1 MELIIKENTYNPTI
15 CLNMIVKDEE
25 AIIVDTLK
33 NLCQHINF
41 AYWVIADTG
50 STDNTKELIR
60 NFFEERFIP
69 GELVEHEWKDFAYN
83 RTKSMECAFNKTDYV
98 LIFDADDRF
107 VGDFKLPVPFN
118 KDLYDL
124 KLGKGFEWVRP
135 LLLTNK
141 KKWYFK
147 GVTHEYL
154 WAPNMANITR
164 AVLQGDYYIEPGTFG
179 CRSKNPTK
187 YYDDAIVLK
196 NAFETEKNDPTGDAS
211 LVCRYAFYCAQSYKD
226 AGAEYYPE
234 SIHWYKKVLELN
246 NWTQEKYYSCLKLGE
261 LYIHC
266 NDMDNALKY
275 LLKSSEYDNDRI
287 EGIVD
292 AMEILRL
299 KGENMMVNMLYHKYK
314 KYRQPSE
321 FMNEN
326 KLFVTTHKY
335 NDYIEFI
342 NSVCAFYTDDKESG
356 YECCKQIISN
366 NKITPDIIEVTKRNM
381 VFYEEYMNNKKEK
394 AEKEKA
400 EKEKAEKAEKALEK
414 EKEKPVVTMK
424 EIDDTSIKNTSQPK
438 NNIRLHLP
446 AIPYT
451 ITNEFYSHDA
461 FTGKV
466 QRFAPMMRSRGFEVY
481 HYGVETSDV
490 DADKNIELFTK
501 AEWNELRIKTFMF
514 VDTKLTLEEATKK
527 NDDPTYLVNGLSN
540 WSSPLCI
547 EFNRRLR
554 IKLQE
559 HYRST
564 ATDIVCIPLGR
575 SYEDAL
581 SGLNYVA
588 VETGI
593 GYSGSYKDYRIFE
606 SYSWLSSTLGH
617 QQIQPPNYWFVVPYF
632 LDTNEFKL
640 TLTPTFKKVGFFGR
654 IEGVKGL
661 RVIVEIA
668 KILPDVQFVLCGQGD
683 PKPFLTQ
690 PNIVYK
696 PPIHGAERSEF
707 LGSCCAILCPSQY
720 AEPFCAV
727 AAEAQLCGTPVIC
740 SDHGGLVES
749 VENFRT
755 GLRCHTLADYCKGV
769 QMAVDN
775 KFDRTYIR
783 ERAVNL
789 FDMYKLAYNYEYI
802 LKTILDVHTPGV
814 NGWYAQKSHINLP
827 ITNAITVPVT
837 VPVTVPEQKQRIY
850 LFIVYFGSF
859 PNYFQLYLDSL
870 SINKDILTV
879 FLVTDISNVNSYSLP
894 SNLIHIHMTIHE
906 VRKRISGLLVDTYQK
921 QVEPESLVRTNY
933 KLVDFKIVYS
943 LLFNDILVQ
952 HNVTENDFIG
962 WGDCDVIYGKLSN
975 FIDFKEKYDII
986 GGWHGHFTA
995 IKNNDSFKNLFKKI
1009 PDYFDLVTDNSRN
1022 YLTDEIAYR
1031 EPLKAYLGENN
1042 LKMFY
1047 MNAHFCDIVP
1057 ECFYSLFRPNWKHN
1071 SKNFFN
1077 SSRADKNI
1085 NHLFFDK
1092 IKETLTT
1099 FNDDGT
1105 NYETTY
1111 CHLQKKQ
1118 MNLPFQIYKTGFYI
1132 NENSFSLVDKN
1143 TNKNNNIDSDLN
1155 TIPLN
1160 IFQTWNILELPI
1172 KMNENVE
1179 LLKKENPEF
1188 THYLFDDTMCRQ
1200 FISDH
1205 FKKDVLF
1212 AFDKLKPGAYKADL
1226 WRYCVLYIHGG
1237 VYLDIKLKFS
1247 DGFKLSNFIG
1257 KEYFVSDGTYVDVN
1271 NVQKNSIYN
1280 AFMVSKKN
1288 NEILMKCINHIVL
1301 NVTTNYYGISPWEVT
1316 GPQLLGNYYDQYYK
1330 RSELVLTHCCYSSEK
1345 GRNNWI
1351 EVVKYQDRV
1360 VLEFYEG
1367 YRDEQNSMNEQHY
1380 TDLWNSNKIYND
1392 NIIRVAVLMFYD
1404 DNIKEYGDINYKI
1417 NKIYCEK
1424 YNIDLIVCKERLYK
1438 NRAPHWEKLV
1448 LTLKHITK
1456 YDYVIWI
1463 DADAFFYIDSPNI
1476 TNIINNNNNVNFIFS
1491 KDIAN
1496 SEITKGINSGLFIV
1510 KNTKYSIDFINK
1522 WTYDEELYIKNS
1534 LNPTFNAFQ
1543 EQSVLNDMY
1552 NNNILDVQ
1560 KNSIMLDYGVLQHFE
1575 SNELLTLS
1583 YKPYVYHMA
1592 GKDKNMRINTSLN
1605 YYNNNIKI

>member
-1 MELIIKENTYNPTI
+1 MELIIKENTNSISNPTI
-15 CLNMIVKDEE
+15 CLNMIVKNEA

-69 GELVEHEWKDFAYN
+69 GELVEHEWKDFAHN
-83 RTKSMECAFNKTDYV
+83 RSKSMACAFNKTDYV
-98 LIFDADDRF
+98 LIFDADDRI

-118 KDLYDL
+118 KELYDL

-135 LLLTNK
+135 LLLSNK
-141 KKWYFK
+141 QKWYFK
-147 GVTHEYL
+147 GVTHEFL
-154 WAPNMANITR
+154 WAPNLATISR

-179 CRSKNPTK
+179 CRSKNPNK

-196 NAFETEKNDPTGDAS
+196 NAFETEQSNPNGDAS
-211 LVCRYAFYCAQSYKD
+211 LVNRYAFYCAQSYKD
-226 AGAEYYPE
+226 AGKEHYPE

-394 AEKEKA
+394 ALEKEKA
-400 EKEKAEKAEKALEK
+400 
-414 EKEKPVVTMK
+414 KPVVTMK
-424 EIDDTSIKNTSQPK
+424 EIHSNSIKNTSQPK

-564 ATDIVCIPLGR
+564 ATDIVCIALGR

-617 QQIQPPNYWFVVPYF
+617 QQIQPPNYWFVVPNFYNIDDF
-632 LDTNEFKL
+632 ALS
-640 TLTPTFKKVGFFGR
+640 LTPTVKKVGFFGR
-654 IEGVKGL
+654 IEGVKGVN
-661 RVIVEIA
+661 VIVEIA
-668 KILPDVQFVLCGQGD
+668 KRLPDVQFVLCGQGD

-720 AEPFCAV
+720 AEPFCGV
-727 AAEAQLCGTPVIC
+727 SAEAQICGTPVIC
-740 SDHGGLVES
+740 CDHGALPEN

-783 ERAVNL
+783 ERAVRL
-789 FDMYKLAYNYEYI
+789 FDMYKLAHNYEYI

-814 NGWYAQKSHINLP
+814 NGWYAQKSHANMP

-921 QVEPESLVRTNY
+921 QLEPESLVQANY

-1031 EPLKAYLGENN
+1031 EPLKAYLAENN
-1042 LKMFY
+1042 LKMCY
-1047 MNAHFCDIVP
+1047 INAKFCDIVP
-1057 ECFYSLFRPNWKHN
+1057 ECFYFLFRPEWKVN
-1071 SKNFFN
+1071 NKNFFN
-1077 SSRADKNI
+1077 NSRPGTNL

-1092 IKETLTT
+1092 IQEKLITVY
-1099 FNDDGT
+1099 DDGES
-1105 NYETTY
+1105 YETTY
-1111 CHLQKKQ
+1111 CHLQKRK
-1118 MNLPFQIYKTGFYI
+1118 MDLPNEPLDRGFYI
-1132 NENSFSLVDKN
+1132 NETSFSVHKLSS
-1143 TNKNNNIDSDLN
+1143 TSI
-1155 TIPLN
+1155 IPLSV
-1160 IFQTWNILELPI
+1160 WLYWDKSELPTQ
-1172 KMNENVE
+1172 MQENINT
-1179 LLKKENPEF
+1179 LRLQNPEF
-1188 THYLFDDTMCRQ
+1188 TFTVYNEATTQLFLKE
-1200 FISDH
+1200 F
-1205 FKKDVLF
+1205 FPKEVLI
-1212 AFDKLKPGAYKADL
+1212 AFNSLIPQSYKADL
-1226 WRYCVLYIHGG
+1226 FRFCILYMYGG
-1237 VYLDIKLKFS
+1237 IYLDIKVKCENN
-1247 DGFKLSNFIG
+1247 FKLSTLTN
-1257 KEYFVSDGTYVDVN
+1257 KEYFCNDGTFEWDDGK
-1271 NVQKNSIYN
+1271 QHQSITTG
-1280 AFMVSKKN
+1280 FIFCKKN
-1288 NEILMKCINHIVL
+1288 NEIMLTSLINIVY
-1301 NVTTNYYGISPWEVT
+1301 NVSKKYYGKSPWVVT
-1316 GPQLLGNYYDQYYK
+1316 GPQLLGLNYEM
-1330 RSELVLTHCCYSSEK
+1330 SLPTTPLVLSHYGPVGDQKVIFNEK
-1345 GRNNWI
+1345 EIFRF
-1351 EVVKYQDRV
+1351 YQ
-1360 VLEFYEG
+1360 E
-1367 YRDEQNSMNEQHY
+1367 YRTEQCINS
-1380 TDLWNSNKIYND
+1380 T
-1392 NIIRVAVLMFYD
+1392 F
-1404 DNIKEYGDINYKI
+1404 
-1417 NKIYCEK
+1417 
-1424 YNIDLIVCKERLYK
+1424 
-1438 NRAPHWEKLV
+1438 
-1448 LTLKHITK
+1448 KH
-1456 YDYVIWI
+1456 
-1463 DADAFFYIDSPNI
+1463 YIDSWNERNVFEPCDDMDLFQI
-1476 TNIINNNNNVNFIFS
+1476 CLEKAWPDHLHKGLETFLKYVTNNFS
-1491 KDIAN
+1491 
-1496 SEITKGINSGLFIV
+1496 
-1510 KNTKYSIDFINK
+1510 
-1522 WTYDEELYIKNS
+1522 
-1534 LNPTFNAFQ
+1534 P
-1543 EQSVLNDMY
+1543 
-1552 NNNILDVQ
+1552 
-1560 KNSIMLDYGVLQHFE
+1560 
-1575 SNELLTLS
+1575 
-1583 YKPYVYHMA
+1583 
-1592 GKDKNMRINTSLN
+1592 
-1605 YYNNNIKI
+1605 